1 MRSVCKALEPYGD
14 SMRTYALFRRKLGKL
29 NVQAKICT
37 PPGGAMLAKIC
48 IVLLACRL
56 GAATFYR
63 HDTLVTAA
71 VQLGSLLV
79 SLPLSHT
86 PSSPSSPS
94 YPLLPPPRYLRKF
107 ASLTPQITDLGP
119 TCENMHSGDILRS
132 GLQKYALRQNHTIP
146 VCLEPFDPLPLI
158 HRTRACFTTQLTHCA
173 PLY

>member
-79 SLPLSHT
+79 SLPHLPYSLLPLLSFL
-86 PSSPSSPS
+86 SSPSS
-94 YPLLPPPRYLRKF
+94 YPLLAKICIPHPSDHRWANLR
-107 ASLTPQITDLGP
+107 
-119 TCENMHSGDILRS
+119 
-132 GLQKYALRQNHTIP
+132 KYALWRHTQERI
-146 VCLEPFDPLPLI
+146 EK
-158 HRTRACFTTQLTHCA
+158 TCA
-173 PLY
+173 PPKSYYPRMKGTV

>member
-1 MRSVCKALEPYGD
+1 
-14 SMRTYALFRRKLGKL
+14 
-29 NVQAKICT
+29 
-37 PPGGAMLAKIC
+37 MLAKIC

-79 SLPLSHT
+79 SLPHLPYSLLPLLSFL
-86 PSSPSSPS
+86 SSPSSS
-94 YPLLPPPRYLRKF
+94 PLLAKIWCIPHP
-107 ASLTPQITDLGP
+107 SEITDLGP

>member
-1 MRSVCKALEPYGD
+1 
-14 SMRTYALFRRKLGKL
+14 
-29 NVQAKICT
+29 
-37 PPGGAMLAKIC
+37 MLAKIC
-48 IVLLACRL
+48 IVWLACRL

-107 ASLTPQITDLGP
+107 GASLTPQISQILGQLAKIC
-119 TCENMHSGDILRS
+119 TLETYSGADCKNMRSAKIILS
-132 GLQKYALRQNHTIP
+132 PY
-146 VCLEPFDPLPLI
+146 V
-158 HRTRACFTTQLTHCA
+158 
-173 PLY
+173 